1 MIPAGVDIT
10 LYMPE
15 NTNTT
20 TSARSFTWRTGTA
33 DTPLVRRLY
42 VADSKIELCVGAR
55 TRVCYGRLS
64 QKEALFEGV
73 SLNVTLERAVQITA
87 RKP

>member
-1 MIPAGVDIT
+1 MIPASLDVT
-10 LYMPE
+10 LCMPE
-15 NTNTT
+15 TQTRRLLPGVWHDVLALLT
-20 TSARSFTWRTGTA
+20 H
-33 DTPLVRRLY
+33 RLY

-73 SLNVTLERAVQITA
+73 SLNVTFERVVQITA

>member
-1 MIPAGVDIT
+1 MIPASIDVTLCMSVTQTRRLLPGVWHDVLALLT
-10 LYMPE
+10 HC
-15 NTNTT
+15 
-20 TSARSFTWRTGTA
+20 
-33 DTPLVRRLY
+33 LY

-55 TRVCYGRLS
+55 RRVRYGPLS

-73 SLNVTLERAVQITA
+73 PLNVTLETAVQITA